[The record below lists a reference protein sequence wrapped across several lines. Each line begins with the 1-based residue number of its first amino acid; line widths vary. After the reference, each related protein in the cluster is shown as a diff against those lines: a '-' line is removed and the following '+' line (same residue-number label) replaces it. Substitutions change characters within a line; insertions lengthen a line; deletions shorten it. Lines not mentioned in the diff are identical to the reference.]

1 MASLRLD
8 GYMAGCNLGH
18 WISQYGRKGAEH
30 FGAYITE
37 PDFRRMKEWGCDH
50 VRLPVDY
57 FLFEDDANPGVYR
70 EEGLKYIDSAIR
82 WAKGAGLNLVLDLHH
97 APGFFFGNGA
107 RNDLFTNRSSQERF
121 LAIWKFF
128 AERYRDEG
136 DNLRFELLNELVW
149 ENSDPWNALWQEAAE
164 VIRGVTPERRVIVGP
179 NRWNSV
185 SELKN
190 LVVSEDPYLMY
201 TFHMYEPHLF
211 THQRASWE
219 PKNAAYLTPVTY
231 PFAFDDHVGYYG
243 DRVPEHMDRGGT
255 VDKRYLEA
263 VMRPAFEFIEKTGKP
278 LYLGEYGV
286 IANADDDSAV
296 RWLNDVADIC
306 IEHGIGRAVWSY
318 RGFARITDGKNEVAD
333 PRMIEAITK
342 K

>member
-1 MASLRLD
+1 MPKLE

-18 WISQYGRKGAEH
+18 WISQYGRKGPEH
-30 FGAYITE
+30 FGSYITE
-37 PDFRRMKEWGCDH
+37 PDFARMKSWGCDH

-57 FLFEDDANPGVYR
+57 FLFEDDDNPGVYR
-70 EEGLKYIDSAIR
+70 EDGLSYIDAALR

-107 RNDLFTNRSSQERF
+107 KNDLFTNRESQKRF
-121 LAIWKFF
+121 LAIWEFF
-128 AERYRDEG
+128 AKRYAGEG

-149 ENSDPWNALWQEAAE
+149 ENSDPWNALWQEAAA
-164 VIRGVTPERRVIVGP
+164 VIHGVTPERRVIVGP

-185 SELKN
+185 GELKN
-190 LVVSEDPYLMY
+190 LVISDDPHLLY

-219 PKNAAYLTPVTY
+219 PKNAAYRTPVTY
-231 PFAFDDHVGYYG
+231 PFAFDDHRAYYG
-243 DRVPEHMDRGGT
+243 DWIPEHMERGGT
-255 VDKRYLEA
+255 VDRAYLEK
-263 VMRPAFEFIEKTGKP
+263 VMAPAFDFIEKTGKP

-286 IANADDDSAV
+286 IAGADDDSAV

-306 IEHGIGRAVWSY
+306 LAHGIGRAVWSY
-318 RGFARITDGKNEVAD
+318 RGFARVTDENNEVAD
-333 PRMIEAITK
+333 IRIIRAVTRTE
-342 K
+342 